1 MFFVYETQLSH
12 AAGFSLY
19 GLPHL
24 CTLAGI
30 FLSCLIGARW
40 YKRQPDSTRHSFSH
54 ALGLTI
60 FLLDILRYVVYW
72 RIGGLSIYELPLHL
86 CGLAVYLCI
95 LHSIWKPDWL
105 GQVLYTLCLPGA
117 CCALLFP
124 DWTHY
129 PFWSFVSLHSF
140 LAHGLLV
147 FYIVLQTASGEILP
161 RLSAIWKPILFLC
174 AVVPPIYWFNT
185 QWHTNYMFLQLPS
198 PDSPLELLA
207 CWAHGSHALYLV
219 LFAGIIFLIML
230 GMNGLYSKIQHH
242 KKLPPNG
249 TI

>member
-1 MFFVYETQLSH
+1 MFFVYETQLPHSI
-12 AAGFSLY
+12 GFSLY
-19 GLPHL
+19 GISHL

-30 FLSCLIGARW
+30 SFSCLIGARW

-60 FLLDILRYVVYW
+60 FLLDMLRYVVYW

-105 GQVLYTLCLPGA
+105 SQVLYTLCLPGA

-140 LAHGLLV
+140 WRTDSLSFIWCFKPLPVRSSRGYPPFGNRFCSYVLSSRRSIGL
-147 FYIVLQTASGEILP
+147 I
-161 RLSAIWKPILFLC
+161 
-174 AVVPPIYWFNT
+174 
-185 QWHTNYMFLQLPS
+185 H
-198 PDSPLELLA
+198 
-207 CWAHGSHALYLV
+207 
-219 LFAGIIFLIML
+219 
-230 GMNGLYSKIQHH
+230 
-242 KKLPPNG
+242 NG
-249 TI
+249 TPIICFCNCPLQIRRSSCLPTGRTAVTRSISCYLPVSSFSSCLA